1 MFRNCTGG
9 VRCKECICTTLGP
22 GALSSPSSQET
33 VLAEGP
39 HEAKS
44 AKESSGEPAMP
55 LCPHIHMHT
64 HAPFQIISFC
74 QSLYSI
80 FFFGFSTLLPQ
91 IFTLLRLHMEQWQV
105 HMDIKHGITLLDAAT
120 GRIRKSWPQ
129 ALCLYLVFMTFP
141 HPKTTTHSHRL
152 IHGVPCYSNALFKD
166 TRTVWPSWL
175 LRNKSWVRAVAEKTP
190 HVAQWLS
197 SSPGGTPRSGSTGL
211 RIEIL
216 GETFQMNSDVIQKL
230 TTWCNLAFHVMK
242 RRLIHPKMQTWD
254 KKIKPSPKPAI
265 YVR

>member
-80 FFFGFSTLLPQ
+80 FFFWILYSSTPNIYPTALAYG
-91 IFTLLRLHMEQWQV
+91 TVTGSRV
-105 HMDIKHGITLLDAAT
+105 H
-120 GRIRKSWPQ
+120 
-129 ALCLYLVFMTFP
+129 
-141 HPKTTTHSHRL
+141 KTRYH
-152 IHGVPCYSNALFKD
+152 
-166 TRTVWPSWL
+166 
-175 LRNKSWVRAVAEKTP
+175 
-190 HVAQWLS
+190 
-197 SSPGGTPRSGSTGL
+197 SPGCSDWNKEKLAPSSVPVSGFHDVFPTLKPQHTHTDWSMVCPVIAMPSLKTQGL
-211 RIEIL
+211 S
-216 GETFQMNSDVIQKL
+216 G
-230 TTWCNLAFHVMK
+230 LAG
-242 RRLIHPKMQTWD
+242 
-254 KKIKPSPKPAI
+254 S
-265 YVR
+265 